1 MQENLDK
8 NIEKLFKE
16 TYPMLFCYAQKIV
29 GYDDA
34 EDGFKVKAVT
44 YSGYKWL
51 DFEGLWNTGCKPT
64 GGMII
69 YTVNEDAVL

>member
-34 EDGFKVKAVT
+34 EDVLEEVF
-44 YSGYKWL
+44 L
-51 DFEGLWNTGCKPT
+51 DICKRKDFI
-64 GGMII
+64 GEILFMDIL
-69 YTVNEDAVL
+69 N